1 MKLLLVYRRSIIF
14 KDEEESNEESSS
26 PGSYVLSIRNW
37 INILLGYAP
46 GTKEKRRGI
55 FISIQIHWIELEIN
69 FTSFLIFASKSN
81 PLDDKEFYQ
90 C

>member
-1 MKLLLVYRRSIIF
+1 MDLGLVVYIARIIVYFTRCEKMKLLLVYRRSIIF

-55 FISIQIHWIELEIN
+55 F
-69 FTSFLIFASKSN
+69 FLN
-81 PLDDKEFYQ
+81 TNTLDRVGN
-90 C
+90 